1 MKNLWNE
8 AKSILRGK
16 FIAIQVYLKKKEN
29 FQINNLTLHLKQLEK
44 EEQRK
49 PKLNIRKVII
59 EISVEINVL
68 ETKRKV

>member
-1 MKNLWNE
+1 M
-8 AKSILRGK
+8 
-16 FIAIQVYLKKKEN
+16 
-29 FQINNLTLHLKQLEK
+29 QLEK

-49 PKLNIRKVII
+49 PKLNISKVII

>member
-29 FQINNLTLHLKQLEK
+29 FQINNLTLQLEALEK
-44 EEQRK
+44 EK
-49 PKLNIRKVII
+49 KY
-59 EISVEINVL
+59 
-68 ETKRKV
+68 